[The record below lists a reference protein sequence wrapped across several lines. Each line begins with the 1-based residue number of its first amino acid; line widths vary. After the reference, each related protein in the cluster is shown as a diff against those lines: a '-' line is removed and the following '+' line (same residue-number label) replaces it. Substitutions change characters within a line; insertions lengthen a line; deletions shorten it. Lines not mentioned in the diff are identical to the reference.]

1 MIKDYEQFLKQK
13 QILLWPPTDL
23 HNLSP
28 LGAHSHYTLLGPVY
42 SLSFLHSGLSRL
54 LLDLWLPA

>member
-28 LGAHSHYTLLGPVY
+28 LGAHSHYT
-42 SLSFLHSGLSRL
+42 
-54 LLDLWLPA
+54 